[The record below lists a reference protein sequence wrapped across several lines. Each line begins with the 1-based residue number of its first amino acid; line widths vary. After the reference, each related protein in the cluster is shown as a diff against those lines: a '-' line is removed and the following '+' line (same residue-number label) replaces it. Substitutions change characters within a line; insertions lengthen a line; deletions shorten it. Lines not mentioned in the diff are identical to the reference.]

1 MTPLEERRFLFVT
14 GKGGTG
20 KTTVTTA
27 LALAL
32 AARGRRVLITVTEPK
47 ERIASLLGVAPLGP
61 DIREVLPSIF
71 AVKIS
76 PEVAMREYGEMVL
89 GNRTLARTVFD
100 NKYTRGFFA
109 AVPGLHAWA
118 MLGKAWFHST
128 ELDDAGHPRFD
139 VVLFDAPAT
148 GHGLEMLRV
157 PKVIVE
163 TVPPGVLRRDAE
175 KAWAQFQNPAESGV
189 LIVAL
194 PEDMPAVESVE
205 LGRTITSELG
215 LPIAAVIV
223 NQVVPQLFDEA
234 ERAALTPLSE
244 LGTGDPGEA
253 AVRAGAR
260 RAITEG
266 VQEESLAKLRGI
278 GAPLVTLP
286 RLLVDPSTPEAMR
299 GLAAAMAQRLFPL
312 PAH

>member
-1 MTPLEERRFLFVT
+1 MTPLEDRRFLFVT

-27 LALAL
+27 LSLAL
-32 AARGRRVLITVTEPK
+32 AARGRRVLIAVTEPK
-47 ERIASLLGVAPLGP
+47 ERIAPLLGVPPLGP

-76 PEVAMREYGEMVL
+76 PEAAMREYGEMVL
-89 GNRTLARTVFD
+89 GSRTVARTVFD

-128 ELDDAGHPRFD
+128 ETDASGRSRFD
-139 VVLFDAPAT
+139 IVLFDAPAT

-163 TVPPGVLRRDAE
+163 TVPPGILRRDAE
-175 KAWAQFQNPAESGV
+175 RAWVQFQDPAQSGV
-189 LIVAL
+189 LIVSL
-194 PEDMPAVESVE
+194 PEDMPAVESIE
-205 LGRTITSELG
+205 LGRMVQDELR
-215 LPIAAVIV
+215 LPISAVVV
-223 NQVVPQLFDEA
+223 NQVVPQLFDER
-234 ERAALTPLSE
+234 ERTELLRVAQLSPKDAGDEALL
-244 LGTGDPGEA
+244 
-253 AVRAGAR
+253 AGCR
-260 RAITEG
+260 RAIREA
-266 VQEESLAKLRGI
+266 VQEESLAKMRTI

-286 RLLVDPSTPEAMR
+286 RLLTDASTPDAVR
-299 GLAAAMAQRLFPL
+299 GLAGAITHALLTRSVT
-312 PAH
+312 